1 MIFAACVWD
10 LQTTATVLKWLHQVK
25 LAKEKGAFL
34 IFLYWRHDSLIVCQ
48 LQTVSLFPNRDSKI
62 AKSIPSSS
70 SSFSSVTSRSSTLHI
85 GSTWSGWTIW
95 RVKRAL
101 PFLSS
106 HRLQRLNT
114 KRQWCITGQF
124 IVWEHFLWNKITK
137 NTAQRMVL
145 SLVGNTMTR
154 DAIESDTPYD
164 VTGSRPRKTTRA
176 FLAIFQII

>member
-1 MIFAACVWD
+1 MIFAAGVLD
-10 LQTTATVLKWLHQVK
+10 LQTSATVLKWLDQVK

-34 IFLYWRHDSLIVCQ
+34 IFLYWRHDSLILCQ
-48 LQTVSLFPNRDSKI
+48 LRTVSLFPNRDSYI
-62 AKSIPSSS
+62 AKSMPSSS
-70 SSFSSVTSRSSTLHI
+70 SSSSSVTSRSSTLHI
-85 GSTWSGWTIW
+85 GSIWSGWTIW
-95 RVKRAL
+95 WVKRAL
-101 PFLSS
+101 PFS

-124 IVWEHFLWNKITK
+124 IVWEHFLWNKIAK

>member
-1 MIFAACVWD
+1 MIFAAGVLD
-10 LQTTATVLKWLHQVK
+10 LQTSATVLKWLDQVK

-70 SSFSSVTSRSSTLHI
+70 SSFSSVTSRSFTLHI
-85 GSTWSGWTIW
+85 DSIWSGWTIW
-95 RVKRAL
+95 WVKRAL
-101 PFLSS
+101 PFS
-106 HRLQRLNT
+106 HWLQRLNT
-114 KRQWCITGQF
+114 RQRWCITGWF
-124 IVWEHFLWNKITK
+124 IVWEHFLWNKIAK

-154 DAIESDTPYD
+154 DAIESYTAYD
-164 VTGSRPRKTTRA
+164 ITGVRPRKTTRA
-176 FLAIFQII
+176 FLAIFHII